1 MNIYLKIL
9 CVCAHTQWERCYW
22 YLKQGHKIKITQ
34 THTHTYMHI
43 DTYVR
48 RHTLTDTHRYTPS
61 IRETDKRVQTDDCN
75 GRFIAELFIRR
86 LEI

>member
-9 CVCAHTQWERCYW
+9 CVCTLAQWERCYW
-22 YLKQGHKIKITQ
+22 YYSKQGHKIKITQ

-43 DTYVR
+43 DTYIH
-48 RHTLTDTHRYTPS
+48 RHTLTDTRSYTPS
-61 IRETDKRVQTDDCN
+61 IRERVQTDDCN
-75 GRFIAELFIRR
+75 RRFTAELFIRR